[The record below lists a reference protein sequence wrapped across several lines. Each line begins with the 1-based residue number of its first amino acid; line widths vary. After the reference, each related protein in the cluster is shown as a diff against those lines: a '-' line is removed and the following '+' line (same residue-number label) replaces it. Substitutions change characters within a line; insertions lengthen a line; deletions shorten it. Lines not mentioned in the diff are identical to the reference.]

1 MNHKRPLKYGKL
13 VELAEKHSDIEYLND
28 EASQGEDGKGNLL
41 PENDEDDNAEEVVN
55 GTKIV
60 ILNSTASQSMPK
72 PPSPSPSPI
81 TPPYSFPITSP
92 IPSDTSLSHISP
104 HRSPTK
110 VLPKGASLL
119 ENYGRPD
126 ANLPG
131 PSAVFSK
138 GMCLFGIIL
147 DVLI

>member
-72 PPSPSPSPI
+72 PPSTSPSPI

-104 HRSPTK
+104 Y
-110 VLPKGASLL
+110 LPISISHEGFTQGCQPIGELWQT
-119 ENYGRPD
+119 
-126 ANLPG
+126 
-131 PSAVFSK
+131 
-138 GMCLFGIIL
+138 
-147 DVLI
+147 